1 MRVLLHPPHHT
12 GFPLHWGIKPSQ
24 DKELPMMP
32 DKTIPCYI
40 CSWSHGYLRIY
51 SLIGGLVPG
60 SSEVVWLV
68 DIEVLTMW
76 LKTPS
81 APSVLSLNLPLGT
94 LCSVQWLVASI
105 CLCTCQALAVP
116 LRRQLY
122 QAPISKHFLASA
134 SAWVW
139 WLHMGWIPQWGSL
152 WTAFPSVSAPLFVS
166 VFPLDRSNSELIFLR
181 WVGGLIPQLGIVPN
195 LYI

>member
-40 CSWSHGYLRIY
+40 CSWSHGYLHIY

-122 QAPISKHFLASA
+122 QAPISQHLLAYTIVSEFR
-134 SAWVW
+134 VY
-139 WLHMGWIPQWGSL
+139 MGWIPRWGSL
-152 WTAFPSVSAPLFVS
+152 WMTFHSISAQHFVS
-166 VFPLDRSNSELIFLR
+166 LVSLDRSNSGLR
-181 WVGGLIPQLGIVPN
+181 F
-195 LYI
+195 